1 VGSLWCWREGGKI
14 FEASASLLKVAS
26 LFLFLFFFFFLAFW
40 VGFALVWG
48 AGFVGKVPMFLQF

>member
-1 VGSLWCWREGGKI
+1 VVLGGGREGGKI
-14 FEASASLLKVAS
+14 FEASASLLKVHPC
-26 LFLFLFFFFFLAFW
+26 FFFFSFFFFAFW